1 MFDDI
6 LENIDTIKDWSII
19 SAFLKLTWYPCSRF
33 TSNLCLPL
41 HGSNPLLLKNLAC
54 LLWQKFPLWLIRLP
68 VQLMYMTNSYKFH
81 QNFDYQF
88 WEIVALHKEKFDFV
102 SHVFKTS
109 ILVGWQLV
117 FKTFPPSLSLF
128 LSFLYRTGC
137 HSFLLFF
144 SPPPKN
150 YLPILLKIVFLSHS
164 LDDAV
169 RHVFVLYCSRPIIC
183 SYGAARLQ
191 GEAPTTSHI
200 LD

>member
-1 MFDDI
+1 M
-6 LENIDTIKDWSII
+6 
-19 SAFLKLTWYPCSRF
+19 
-33 TSNLCLPL
+33 
-41 HGSNPLLLKNLAC
+41 
-54 LLWQKFPLWLIRLP
+54 
-68 VQLMYMTNSYKFH
+68 
-81 QNFDYQF
+81 
-88 WEIVALHKEKFDFV
+88 HKEKFDFV

-137 HSFLLFF
+137 HSFLLFI

-191 GEAPTTSHI
+191 RGSPHHFPYIRLEWGRLFDGVSSLPLIFKI
-200 LD
+200 LVFIETI